1 MTGIVKHG
9 PSQRHTA
16 RVMLR
21 RSMFG
26 EHEMAEAS
34 VPRSEP
40 AKVYPAPDIAGR
52 WIVEAP
58 PGLPP
63 RDEPMPPQFSG
74 PRALDQALKYA
85 YEHYGSARFFPF

>member
-1 MTGIVKHG
+1 
-9 PSQRHTA
+9 
-16 RVMLR
+16 
-21 RSMFG
+21 
-26 EHEMAEAS
+26 MAEES
-34 VPRSEP
+34 VALLEP

-58 PGLPP
+58 PGLPLQG
-63 RDEPMPPQFSG
+63 EPPPPQFSG